1 MGRESRVKRD
11 RLCEGCGRPQGYLN
25 AEQLGEH
32 YRLCKRL
39 VAANLVAPEPLL
51 PELMAREPIII
62 HP

>member
-1 MGRESRVKRD
+1 MGRESMVRKD
-11 RLCEGCGRPQGYLN
+11 RLCKACNCHIGYLN

-32 YRLCKRL
+32 SRLCKRL

-51 PELMAREPIII
+51 SELMAREPIII